1 MKKTAMT
8 LLALFCF
15 LTAARAT
22 VVQIGKSNSS
32 QVNGALPLF
41 MSTNYS
47 LTQQIYT
54 AAEIGTA
61 GTINSIA
68 FDYVSS
74 NPFSISGVQMY
85 MKNVTRNAFP
95 VPNYM
100 ESISAS
106 DMVWEGTFSADGAG
120 WVTIELD
127 HPFVYDGV
135 SNLLVCLYDP
145 TDGKPDDSNGKK
157 YKFRE
162 TETNKYVCIYYF
174 SDTKKP
180 TLDDQMNNFF
190 DNSQYNNGH
199 QYDTYHCNIKL
210 DVTPNSCDTPSNFAV
225 SDITSN
231 GATFIWES
239 EAGNYVFEYKKTSD
253 ASWTVVDDLTE
264 CTCTL
269 STLAPA
275 TDYDIRVKAVCGAG
289 SESEYNSSSFSTY
302 DECPEGKVCIGQG
315 TKLGYY
321 MPFNDCAYCIS
332 QQIYTADEIGQ
343 AGTITSLDFFK
354 ASTEATSAKLDIYI
368 TSTDQDELSNWIPVT
383 TNDLVFSGT
392 VDFADNDWTT
402 ITLRQPFVYDGEG
415 NIAILVNKTGSRL
428 SDYQLFYVFTS
439 DKQQSLQDRDN
450 ATSFDPLNL
459 PESGTQTY
467 EKNRIRLGLSE
478 LPSCMKPKHV
488 TVDSTDGT
496 TAQVSWESDGN
507 AWEVALID
515 ENDNSNTYS
524 VSNGSPNITLENL
537 ELNTTY
543 SVRVRTLCGDDSQ
556 SEWTDPVSFTSDLCM
571 PEDKCTIEFV
581 LTDSWG
587 DGWNGNAIQV
597 VDVETGKV
605 LGTFANENLDGYT
618 LHVSETN
625 TLYLYVCPGRK
636 IKFEWISGDYVSE
649 CSYVVRYVDGDV
661 IFEGSGAL
669 TKPVTH
675 TVYCGG
681 TMTGDANGDT
691 DLDIKDVLAVV
702 DYILGNAPE
711 VFVEVNADID
721 GVEGITI
728 SDAVAILNLILAGH

>member
-1 MKKTAMT
+1 MT

-22 VVQIGKSNSS
+22 VVQIGNSNSS
-32 QVNGALPLF
+32 QVNGTLPLF

-95 VPNYM
+95 IPNYM

-120 WVTIELD
+120 WVTIELTQ
-127 HPFVYDGV
+127 PFEYDGV

-145 TDGKPDDSNGKK
+145 TDGKPDDSNDKK
-157 YKFRE
+157 YNFRE
-162 TETNKYVCIYYF
+162 TWTNNYVCIYYF

-180 TLDDQMNNFF
+180 TLDDQMNNFY
-190 DNSQYNNGH
+190 DDSQNNNGH
-199 QYDTYHCNIKL
+199 QYQRYHCNIKL
-210 DVTPNSCDTPSNFAV
+210 DITPNSCDTPSNFAV

-231 GATFIWES
+231 GATFTWES
-239 EAGNYVFEYKKTSD
+239 QAGNYVFEYKKTSD

-289 SESEYNSSSFSTY
+289 SESAYNSSSFSTY

-315 TKLGYY
+315 TQLSYY
-321 MPFNDCAYCIS
+321 MPFIHWKYCIS
-332 QQIYTADEIGQ
+332 QQIYTEDEIGQ

-354 ASTEATSAKLDIYI
+354 ANSAATVVDLDIYI

-383 TNDLVFSGT
+383 TYDLVFSGT
-392 VDFADNDWTT
+392 VEFANNDWTT
-402 ITLRQPFVYDGEG
+402 ITLDHPFVYDGED
-415 NIAILVNKTGSRL
+415 NIAILVNNKTGIRL
-428 SDYQLFYVFTS
+428 DNRLHFYVFTS
-439 DKQQSLQDRDN
+439 DKQQSLQNRDN
-450 ATSFDPLNL
+450 DTSFDPLNL
-459 PESGTQTY
+459 LESGTQTY

-488 TVDSTDGT
+488 DVDYMGGT
-496 TAQVSWESDGN
+496 TAQVSWQSDGN
-507 AWEVALID
+507 TWKVALFDGDGRRIRT
-515 ENDNSNTYS
+515 NYAYNTPS
-524 VSNGSPNITLENL
+524 FTLTGL
-537 ELNTTY
+537 ELNSSY
-543 SVRVRTLCGDDSQ
+543 SVEVCTLCDDDSQ
-556 SEWTDPVSFTSDLCM
+556 SEWAAPVSFTTSW
-571 PEDKCTIEFV
+571 CTIIFE
-581 LTDSWG
+581 LTDSFG
-587 DGWNGNAIQV
+587 DGWKNNAIKV
-597 VDVETGKV
+597 VDVKSGNL
-605 LGTFANENLDGYT
+605 LGTFANENRDGIQGT
-618 LHVSETN
+618 GAVETN
-625 TLYLYVCPGRK
+625 TFYLNVPKGRE
-636 IKFEWISGDYVSE
+636 IKFVWRNDPYYSNQ
-649 CSYVVRYVDGDV
+649 CSYVVKYYDGDV
-661 IFEGSGAL
+661 IIEGSGEGFIDF
-669 TKPVTH
+669 TH
-675 TVYCGG
+675 TVDCNAS
-681 TMTGDANGDT
+681 MIGDANGDT

-711 VFVEVNADID
+711 LFVEVNADID

-728 SDAVAILNLILAGH
+728 SDAVAILNLILTGH

>member
-1 MKKTAMT
+1 MKRTAMT

-15 LTAARAT
+15 LTAARAI
-22 VVQIGKSNSS
+22 VVQIGNESNLE
-32 QVNGALPLF
+32 NAIPLYLNN
-41 MSTNYS
+41 NYS

-54 AAEIGTA
+54 AAEIGKAGGKA

-68 FDYVSS
+68 FYYHSS
-74 NPFSISGVQMY
+74 TSFSIEGVQMY
-85 MKNVTRNAFP
+85 MKLVDKDCFNSRWDMVAIN
-95 VPNYM
+95 
-100 ESISAS
+100 AS
-106 DMVWEGTFSADGAG
+106 DKVWEGTFSATGAG
-120 WVTIELD
+120 WVTINLTQ
-127 HPFVYDGV
+127 PFEYDGIR
-135 SNLLVCLYDP
+135 NLLVCLYDP
-145 TDGKPDDSNGKK
+145 KDGKPFTSPANYFRVSGTTKRTSVYYFNDFYKPSLENNNYYDGDSNL
-157 YKFRE
+157 
-162 TETNKYVCIYYF
+162 IY
-174 SDTKKP
+174 
-180 TLDDQMNNFF
+180 
-190 DNSQYNNGH
+190 
-199 QYDTYHCNIKL
+199 YHCNIKL
-210 DVTPNSCDTPSNFAV
+210 DITPNVCDTPTNFAV
-225 SDITSN
+225 SDITTN
-231 GATFIWES
+231 GATFTWES

-488 TVDSTDGT
+488 TVDSADGT

-625 TLYLYVCPGRK
+625 T
-636 IKFEWISGDYVSE
+636 
-649 CSYVVRYVDGDV
+649 
-661 IFEGSGAL
+661 
-669 TKPVTH
+669 
-675 TVYCGG
+675 
-681 TMTGDANGDT
+681 
-691 DLDIKDVLAVV
+691 
-702 DYILGNAPE
+702 
-711 VFVEVNADID
+711 
-721 GVEGITI
+721 
-728 SDAVAILNLILAGH
+728 

>member
-1 MKKTAMT
+1 MMKKTAMT

-22 VVQIGKSNSS
+22 VVQIGN
-32 QVNGALPLF
+32 
-41 MSTNYS
+41 
-47 LTQQIYT
+47 
-54 AAEIGTA
+54 
-61 GTINSIA
+61 
-68 FDYVSS
+68 
-74 NPFSISGVQMY
+74 
-85 MKNVTRNAFP
+85 
-95 VPNYM
+95 
-100 ESISAS
+100 
-106 DMVWEGTFSADGAG
+106 
-120 WVTIELD
+120 
-127 HPFVYDGV
+127 
-135 SNLLVCLYDP
+135 
-145 TDGKPDDSNGKK
+145 
-157 YKFRE
+157 
-162 TETNKYVCIYYF
+162 
-174 SDTKKP
+174 
-180 TLDDQMNNFF
+180 
-190 DNSQYNNGH
+190 
-199 QYDTYHCNIKL
+199 
-210 DVTPNSCDTPSNFAV
+210 
-225 SDITSN
+225 
-231 GATFIWES
+231 
-239 EAGNYVFEYKKTSD
+239 
-253 ASWTVVDDLTE
+253 
-264 CTCTL
+264 
-269 STLAPA
+269 
-275 TDYDIRVKAVCGAG
+275 
-289 SESEYNSSSFSTY
+289 SFSTY

-488 TVDSTDGT
+488 TVDSADGT

-543 SVRVRTLCGDDSQ
+543 RVRVRTLCGDDSQ

-605 LGTFANENLDGYT
+605 LGTFANEDLDKYR
-618 LHVSETN
+618 VRETN

-649 CSYVVRYVDGDV
+649 CSYVVKYYDGDV
-661 IFEGSGAL
+661 IIEGSG
-669 TKPVTH
+669 KGFSNFTH

-681 TMTGDANGDT
+681 TMPGDANGDT

-711 VFVEVNADID
+711 
-721 GVEGITI
+721 
-728 SDAVAILNLILAGH
+728 